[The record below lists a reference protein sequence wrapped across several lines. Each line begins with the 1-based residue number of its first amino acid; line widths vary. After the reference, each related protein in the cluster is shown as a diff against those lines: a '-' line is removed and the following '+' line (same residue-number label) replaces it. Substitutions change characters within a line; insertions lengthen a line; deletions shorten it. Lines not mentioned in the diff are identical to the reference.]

1 MGSLNQNMVIAALKS
16 GFKDSEIAASC
27 QVTQSAVTQ
36 FIEAHQLRQYEV
48 QSQFESV
55 DKLYNKLEMEVLKKM
70 EKTVNFAV
78 LTIPQMANV
87 LRTLNQAKRRSM
99 SEGQTQVQVNN
110 VRLVNIKLPAQ
121 VRVKAQLNDRNE
133 IVEIDGRV
141 VETMNNAKVERLAQE
156 KVINEPSLQ
165 QLI

>member
-1 MGSLNQNMVIAALKS
+1 MSSLNQNMVIAALKS
-16 GFKDSEIAASC
+16 GFKDSEIAESMR
-27 QVTQSAVTQ
+27 VTQSAVTQ
-36 FIEAHQLRQYEV
+36 FIDAHQLRQYEV
-48 QSQFESV
+48 QSQFENV
-55 DKLYNKLEMEVLKKM
+55 DKLYNKLELAVLQKM

-110 VRLVNIKLPAQ
+110 VRLVNIKLPEQ
-121 VRVKAQLNDRNE
+121 VRVKAQLNERNE
-133 IVEIDGRV
+133 IIEIDGRV
-141 VETMNNAKVERLAQE
+141 VETMNNAKVERMAQE
-156 KVINEPSLQ
+156 NSNVPALQ